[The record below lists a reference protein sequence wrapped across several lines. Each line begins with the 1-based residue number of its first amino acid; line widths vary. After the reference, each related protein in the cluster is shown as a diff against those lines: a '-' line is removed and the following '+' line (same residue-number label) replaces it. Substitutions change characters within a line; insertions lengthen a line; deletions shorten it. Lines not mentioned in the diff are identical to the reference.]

1 MGRHGVTR
9 PEVVVLAALAA
20 VSLYVY
26 GLAHGLTL
34 LPALLSLGVL
44 FRGGRAA
51 IPPPPPPRRHSPAPS
66 DTTSSSDVDNEDDD
80 NVDAMPP
87 SASDAMD
94 RRRSS
99 AADADCLHMLRVTDE
114 VGSGS
119 DVHIGMNSTAPVP
132 FENDLFVGHV
142 YFLVKTDPPNATWH
156 HLFDK
161 RKRMFWIQVQGRFKR
176 QPRGVVYLG
185 GELPDRISLGF
196 FTRSLASVIMSIIQT
211 LVKAVHYAFGDANEL
226 PHCVFPL
233 YQSVDEMVITP
244 PGETP
249 PVLGQEA
256 FGESKAEHLGRMKT
270 PCGTEVYDLDAI
282 YTFHFHTM
290 YVDLTQWTIIN
301 LPGMKDVALTT
312 FFEGHPLRLVC
323 YDVVAAKNRH
333 DKHAKDYVFCFSVAY
348 TTPDVRRHSRA
359 TLLPSATA
367 VDNSDDEPLLVEPPP
382 ATATAIVGVPYW
394 LEMVDFA
401 LRKRC
406 VVYLV
411 AVAETLALQT
421 VHSAAWRPSA
431 PTPLH
436 VRSRLGRYTAIEHQ
450 RRALD
455 DAAASSTVVAAQP
468 LLWPPSSATRLGVR
482 IRNQHR
488 QHMVFQQE
496 TFRAISSTFLRQ
508 EFVVLT
514 QDGLHLYRSQSKS
527 PVRSIPINV
536 VVGATACTWCPGL
549 DHTFVVQTLY
559 ETLYFAVPS
568 AHAVAEC
575 LKHLHVHKPPTPP
588 PLCLDDLQ
596 AMWAIHTTYA
606 QPDGSTRSVLNARA
620 LFPSCEPDPTSAIE
634 RVLEAAIKLNMLL
647 DDSIVV
653 RKDAATLAD
662 KVSDFLDAACA
673 LRSVELRRLERY
685 EDRLCFYLNVYQALL
700 WHAKVAFG
708 PPKQW
713 LPFSRRVC
721 YAIGPLELSL
731 ADMEHAILRAKLPP
745 SVLAP
750 PWHKTIAASMRALQA
765 SYGVQHPDFRISFVL
780 HVLEPLVTFFDGDYV
795 HEQLN
800 AAMGRYLQD
809 AIRVDDET
817 RVITLPKICEWHK
830 VDFGA
835 ANKDGVHCAR
845 RLLGFLDG
853 DLHSRLRRLVE
864 ADPPPHIKYA

>member
-9 PEVVVLAALAA
+9 PEVVVLVALAA

-44 FRGGRAA
+44 FRGSRAA
-51 IPPPPPPRRHSPAPS
+51 IPPPPPPPPRRHSPAPS
-66 DTTSSSDVDNEDDD
+66 DTSSSSDMDNDDD
-80 NVDAMPP
+80 DTDSMPP
-87 SASDAMD
+87 TASDAMD

-119 DVHIGMNSTAPVP
+119 DVRIVMNSASPVP
-132 FENDLFVGHV
+132 FENDLFAGHV

-176 QPRGVVYLG
+176 QPRGVV
-185 GELPDRISLGF
+185 
-196 FTRSLASVIMSIIQT
+196 LASVIMSIIQT
-211 LVKAVHYAFGDANEL
+211 LVKAVHYAFGDAHEL

-270 PCGTEVYDLDAI
+270 PCGTEVYDLDAT

-323 YDVVAAKNRH
+323 YDVVAAKSRH
-333 DKHAKDYVFCFSVAY
+333 DKDAKDYVFCFSVAY
-348 TTPDVRRHSRA
+348 TTPDPRRHSRA
-359 TLLPSATA
+359 TLLLPAIDHNS
-367 VDNSDDEPLLVEPPP
+367 SDDDPSLVPEMTP
-382 ATATAIVGVPYW
+382 TTTIVGVPYW

-431 PTPLH
+431 PTQLH
-436 VRSRLGRYTAIEHQ
+436 VRSRLCRYTAIEHQ
-450 RRALD
+450 RRALHE
-455 DAAASSTVVAAQP
+455 ATSTVVAAQP

-482 IRNQHR
+482 IRTQHR
-488 QHMVFQQE
+488 QRMVFQQE
-496 TFRAISSTFLRQ
+496 TLRALSSTCLRQ

-514 QDGLHLYRSQSKS
+514 QDGLHLYRTQSKS
-527 PVRSIPINV
+527 PVRSIAINLV
-536 VVGATACTWCPGL
+536 LRASAVAWCPGL
-549 DHTFVVQTLY
+549 DHTFVVQTL
-559 ETLYFAVPS
+559 
-568 AHAVAEC
+568 
-575 LKHLHVHKPPTPP
+575 
-588 PLCLDDLQ
+588 
-596 AMWAIHTTYA
+596 
-606 QPDGSTRSVLNARA
+606 
-620 LFPSCEPDPTSAIE
+620 
-634 RVLEAAIKLNMLL
+634 VLEAAIKLNMLL

-662 KVSDFLDAACA
+662 KVSDFLSATCA
-673 LRSVELRRLERY
+673 LRRVQLCRLERY

-731 ADMEHAILRAKLPP
+731 ADIEHAILRAKLPP
-745 SVLAP
+745 SVLVP
-750 PWHKTIAASMRALQA
+750 PWHKTVAGSMRALQA
-765 SYGVQHPDFRISFVL
+765 SHGVQHPDFRVSFVL
-780 HVLEPLVTFFDGDYV
+780 HVLEPLVTFFDSEFI

-800 AAMGRYLQD
+800 AAMSRYLQD
-809 AIRVDDET
+809 AIRVDDDA

-830 VDFGA
+830 ADFGS
-835 ANKDGVHCAR
+835 ANKDGLHCAR
-845 RLLGFLDG
+845 RLVGFLDG

-864 ADPPPHIKYA
+864 ADPPPHVKYA